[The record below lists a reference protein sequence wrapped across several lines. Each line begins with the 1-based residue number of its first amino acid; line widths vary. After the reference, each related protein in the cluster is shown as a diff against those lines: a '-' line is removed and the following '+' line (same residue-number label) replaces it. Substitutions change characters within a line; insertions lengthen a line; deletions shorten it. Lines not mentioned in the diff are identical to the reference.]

1 MEVDTYDVIAHVQPI
16 DRIAQQMYAFYVTGQ
31 LCDVKVVAIED
42 NRR

>member
-1 MEVDTYDVIAHVQPI
+1 MEVDTDDVIAQPI
-16 DRIAQQMYAFYVTGQ
+16 VRIAQQMYAFYVTGQ

>member
-1 MEVDTYDVIAHVQPI
+1 MEVDTDDVIA
-16 DRIAQQMYAFYVTGQ
+16 RIAQQMYAFYVTGQ